1 MPAFGYRTPNNNRK
15 FIPSGTPVEVI
26 ASFKKNGDFIPL
38 YFRVTDEQSQERF
51 TYKIDSI
58 SSIKDM
64 YGVRIFKCFFINN
77 NYKLSIELHFDKT
90 NYRWVV
96 GNC

>member
-38 YFRVTDEQSQERF
+38 YFRVTDEC
-51 TYKIDSI
+51 K
-58 SSIKDM
+58 
-64 YGVRIFKCFFINN
+64 
-77 NYKLSIELHFDKT
+77 
-90 NYRWVV
+90 W
-96 GNC
+96 